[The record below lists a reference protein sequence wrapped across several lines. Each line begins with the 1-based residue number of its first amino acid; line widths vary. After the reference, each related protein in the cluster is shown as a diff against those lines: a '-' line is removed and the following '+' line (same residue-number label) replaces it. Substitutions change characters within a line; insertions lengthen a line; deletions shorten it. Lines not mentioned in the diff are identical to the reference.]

1 MLTDFE
7 RAVVDCFGNQKFSGF
22 QIRQVFLLH
31 AIMQGLVENAFIPVH
46 VFKHHFY
53 PGNLWKPE
61 YNKSQVDKKNKEK
74 R

>member
-1 MLTDFE
+1 
-7 RAVVDCFGNQKFSGF
+7 
-22 QIRQVFLLH
+22 LH
-31 AIMQGLVENAFIPVH
+31 ATMPGLIENAFIPVQ
-46 VFKHHFY
+46 VFKHQFY

>member
-1 MLTDFE
+1 MLGDFE
-7 RAVVDCFGNQKFSGF
+7 RAVVDCFGTQKFSAF
-22 QIRQVFLLH
+22 QIRQVFILH
-31 AIMQGLVENAFIPVH
+31 ATMPGLIENAFIPVQ
-46 VFKHHFY
+46 VFKHQFY